1 MWRLVLIL
9 FAILPFLWPYPDLAT
24 ATDLSP
30 TELKKIEVLVSC
42 IEWLTDARFVRNGK
56 DYSAAAAAEFL
67 RRKWQTLRAEVCSA
81 EDFIDRVASFSST
94 TGKPYFIRFGDG
106 REVPSAEFLRAHL
119 FKLQQ

>member
-1 MWRLVLIL
+1 MRRVILIVL
-9 FAILPFLWPYPDLAT
+9 AILLVSLSHSDFAT

-30 TELKKIEVLVSC
+30 AEQKKIEVLVSC
-42 IEWLTDARFVRNGK
+42 IEELTDGRFVRNGK

-81 EDFIDRVASFSST
+81 EDFIDRVASSSST
-94 TGKPYFIRFGDG
+94 TGKPYLIRFGDG

-119 FKLQQ
+119 FKVQQ

>member
-1 MWRLVLIL
+1 MRRVILIVL
-9 FAILPFLWPYPDLAT
+9 AILLVS
-24 ATDLSP
+24 LSHSDFAP
-30 TELKKIEVLVSC
+30 ASELPSAEHRKIEVLVSC
-42 IEWLTDARFVRNGK
+42 IEGLTNARFVRNGK

-81 EDFIDRVASFSST
+81 EDFIDKVASSSST